1 MTANVARSQNCFINF
16 FNEKNPPLKLG
27 KSSRNL
33 MGLPNIGRWAAAV

>member
-1 MTANVARSQNCFINF
+1 MTANVAISQNCLKK

-33 MGLPNIGRWAAAV
+33 MGLPTIGRWAAAV

>member
-1 MTANVARSQNCFINF
+1 MWLDHKIVLKI

-33 MGLPNIGRWAAAV
+33 MGLPNTGRWAAAV